1 MAFPVISTPRRC
13 PSTKVESLG
22 MLRPVQQSL
31 HQKQIQPPNSAT
43 HHCRIPVTR
52 RITVLIRF
60 PGIIRRPAIAT
71 HTLGTVFESHVCE
84 PLTKPSAQHRRHQG
98 VFLEK
103 VLECP
108 IPVIVVAAPG
118 LIIRYWRPRFPGRC
132 RVQAQTVGT
141 SAL

>member
-1 MAFPVISTPRRC
+1 
-13 PSTKVESLG
+13 

-31 HQKQIQPPNSAT
+31 HQKQIYPPNSAT

-52 RITVLIRF
+52 RITFPIRF

-84 PLTKPSAQHRRHQG
+84 PLTKPSAQHRRHQA

-108 IPVIVVAAPG
+108 IPVILVAA
-118 LIIRYWRPRFPGRC
+118 LIIRYRGTRFPGRC

-141 SAL
+141 AAL